1 MAKLQLS
8 ERFRTAIDELRKSS
22 DEQFAAVVAALS
34 AATRPNPEAVAATM
48 PLGFLDPEEV
58 VQAVFALH
66 HTLAQSDVTQERFL
80 TDLVETMRTKW
91 PSETSSDDI
100 RTFRTRIMRLLEV
113 ESIATIT
120 KASRVLTDY
129 ERAFFDVK
137 ILSDLRPVF
146 PADPASGAV
155 GMGIVHT
162 LEIQFHKNGRDHDK
176 FFVAMTTADLKKL
189 RSALD
194 RAELKVGVLRDGLT
208 HAGVRY
214 LEGD

>member
-8 ERFRTAIDELRKSS
+8 ERFRNAIDELRRSS
-22 DEQFAAVVAALS
+22 EEQFAAIVDALS
-34 AATRPNPEAVAATM
+34 AVTRPNSETVAATM
-48 PLGFLDPEEV
+48 PSGLSDPEEV

-80 TDLVETMRTKW
+80 TDLVETMKTKW
-91 PSETSSDDI
+91 PAETASDDI
-100 RTFRTRIMRLLEV
+100 RAFRTRVTRLLGV
-113 ESIATIT
+113 ESIATVT

-129 ERAFFDVK
+129 ERAFYDVK

-146 PADPASGAV
+146 PTEPASGPI

-162 LEIQFHKNGRDHDK
+162 LEIQFHKNGSDHDK
-176 FFVAMTTADLKKL
+176 FFVALTTTDLKKL

-194 RAELKVGVLRDGLT
+194 RAELKVGMLRDGLT
-208 HAGVRY
+208 QSGVRY